1 LGHRWLFTGYT
12 YNLTAKTGPVP
23 NDIDED
29 NNILSAGSVT
39 IVLPF
44 PTANFTFTPE
54 SPVLNQMIAFDAT
67 NSTSP
72 NGNIVS
78 YIWDFG
84 EGGND
89 TTVPVPT
96 VSYMFTHEGNHKV
109 TLTVVDSEGLNSSV
123 WEIVYVRGQRIL
135 GDCNGDGIVDILD
148 MALVA
153 SAFGSYPGHP
163 RWDDRA
169 DEHRDS
175 IIDVFDLV
183 TVALHLGETG

>member
-1 LGHRWLFTGYT
+1 
-12 YNLTAKTGPVP
+12 
-23 NDIDED
+23 
-29 NNILSAGSVT
+29 
-39 IVLPF
+39 
-44 PTANFTFTPE
+44 
-54 SPVLNQMIAFDAT
+54 MITFDAT
-67 NSTSP
+67 SSTSP

-84 EGGND
+84 EGVNN
-89 TTVPVPT
+89 TTQFST
-96 VSYMFTHEGNHKV
+96 VNYIFTQYGNHKV
-109 TLTVVDSEGLNSSV
+109 SLTVVDSAGLNSSI
-123 WEIVYVRGQRIL
+123 WKIVYVQGLRIL
-135 GDCNGDGIVDILD
+135 GDCNGDGIVDIMD

>member
-1 LGHRWLFTGYT
+1 MGHCWLFTGYT

-29 NNILSAGSVT
+29 NNILSAGS
-39 IVLPF
+39 ISILLPF
-44 PTANFTFTPE
+44 PTANFTITPE
-54 SPVLNQMIAFDAT
+54 SPVVNQMITFDAT
-67 NSTSP
+67 SSTSP

-84 EGGND
+84 EGVND
-89 TTVPVPT
+89 TTQFST
-96 VSYMFTHEGNHKV
+96 VNYMFTQDGNHKV
-109 TLTVVDSEGLNSSV
+109 SLTVVDSAGLNSSI
-123 WEIVYVRGQRIL
+123 WKIVYVRGLRIL
-135 GDCNGDGIVDILD
+135 GDCNGDGIVDIMD

-183 TVALHLGETG
+183 TVALHFGETG

>member
-1 LGHRWLFTGYT
+1 
-12 YNLTAKTGPVP
+12 
-23 NDIDED
+23 
-29 NNILSAGSVT
+29 
-39 IVLPF
+39 
-44 PTANFTFTPE
+44 
-54 SPVLNQMIAFDAT
+54 MIAFDAT

-84 EGGND
+84 EGVNA
-89 TTVPVPT
+89 TTQLST
-96 VSYMFTHEGNHKV
+96 VNYTFTQDGNHKV
-109 TLTVVDSEGLNSSV
+109 SLTVVDSAGLNNSI
-123 WEIVYVRGQRIL
+123 WKIVYVRGQRIL
-135 GDCNGDGIVDILD
+135 GDCNSDGIVDILD

-153 SAFGSYPGHP
+153 SAFGSYPEHP

-183 TVALHLGETG
+183 TVALHFGETG